1 MIDRKQRAALREAL
15 TELVEGRMTN
25 DKFDDLYADQW
36 AESED
41 QAVAMIGNFGHCLYT
56 DLMTYRLEGRHAID
70 SETRTIATRC
80 LRFLSADLEYAWPKP
95 PGTALQSA
103 AGGLAIYGLL
113 PLGVV
118 LLFCA
123 LIFGTADLL
132 LAGPVLL
139 GLSWLLWWAS
149 RTQNT
154 PEWREYWSHG
164 DRDAWP
170 FLHRADC
177 DQAPTRCL
185 E

>member
-1 MIDRKQRAALREAL
+1 LRQAL
-15 TELVEGRMTN
+15 TELIGGRMTN
-25 DKFDDLYADQW
+25 DRFDDLYGGQW

-41 QAVAMIGNFGHCLYT
+41 RAVAMIGEFGYCLYT
-56 DLMTYRLEGRHAID
+56 DAMTYRLKGGHAID
-70 SETRTIATRC
+70 SETRSVAARC
-80 LRFLSADLEYAWPKP
+80 VHFLSTDLEYAWPEP
-95 PGTALQSA
+95 PSTALQSA

-118 LLFCA
+118 LLICA
-123 LIFGTADLL
+123 LIPRMADLL
-132 LAGPVLL
+132 LAGPVVL

-170 FLHRADC
+170 FLRPVDSELAGD
-177 DQAPTRCL
+177 DAL
-185 E
+185 GGSS